1 MKENRLKI
9 HALNLNDLNLI
20 SAYLQDAICPTSDI
34 LNLKRNRI
42 FIMQLNRF
50 MWENLNKNV
59 SIVKKRIRTI
69 LKFEGVLAVSSKNIT
84 NQKRGEFFE
93 FLTIESKKMPDKNY
107 EMKIIFAGNSIIKI
121 IAEMIDVKLDDQGT
135 PWDSKLKPKHNL

>member
-20 SAYLQDAICPTSDI
+20 SAYLQDAICPTSEI
-34 LNLKRNRI
+34 FKFLNFLP
-42 FIMQLNRF
+42 
-50 MWENLNKNV
+50 
-59 SIVKKRIRTI
+59 
-69 LKFEGVLAVSSKNIT
+69 SKNIT